1 MDPNVTL
8 PDTPARPRWT
18 TTTKVVVGVILFVLL
33 ALAAYAS
40 RIVFAPLVIGAI
52 VAYVFQP
59 VVRLIRRLTR
69 LPLGVATGLM
79 YLILLAL
86 VIPIGALLT
95 PVIIDQVTF
104 MRRELIGF
112 ARYLNTTL
120 ADTTIQVLGF
130 ELAVRELVRQ
140 VTAALTDFI
149 TSVATESIR
158 YVLDAARIVLLVVFT
173 FVIGFYLTRDAEH
186 VLGLMRELIPPD
198 YRADVDRLIAEID
211 AIWSAFFRG
220 QVFLSLLVTAILTL
234 VSAVLGL
241 PSPLLLG
248 VWGGLLEFLP
258 SIGHAIWG
266 LTVVIIALLEGSSYL
281 PLPNLVFALVVFG
294 AYIAFTQFDLNF
306 LIPHI
311 IGRRVHLHPVVVI
324 LGVIIGASV
333 GGVLGVALAAPTI
346 ASLRIIVRYL
356 YARLL
361 DLDPFPPSSVPSAP
375 SPVRQVETEHLAV
388 PAPANPSSES
398 D

>member
-1 MDPNVTL
+1 
-8 PDTPARPRWT
+8 
-18 TTTKVVVGVILFVLL
+18 VVVGVILFVLL
-33 ALAAYAS
+33 ALAVYAS

-86 VIPIGALLT
+86 VIPVGALLT
-95 PVIIDQVTF
+95 PAIIDQVIY
-104 MRRELIGF
+104 MRRELISV
-112 ARYLNTTL
+112 ARYLNTSV
-120 ADTTIQVLGF
+120 ADTTIQVAGF
-130 ELAVRELVRQ
+130 ELGVRELVRQ
-140 VTAALTDFI
+140 VTAALTSFI
-149 TSVATESIR
+149 TSLATESIR

-173 FVIGFYLTRDAEH
+173 FVIGFYLTRDADRA
-186 VLGLMRELIPPD
+186 LGWVRGLVPPD

-211 AIWSAFFRG
+211 TIWSAFFRG
-220 QVFLSLLVTAILTL
+220 QVFLSLLVAAILTL

-266 LTVVIIALLEGSSYL
+266 LTVVIIALLEGSTYL

-306 LIPHI
+306 LIPHM

-346 ASLRIIVRYL
+346 ASLRIIMRYV
-356 YARLL
+356 YARLF
-361 DLDPFPPSSVPSAP
+361 DLDPFPPPSVLSVPGPA
-375 SPVRQVETEHLAV
+375 RQVETERLAV

-398 D
+398 DSSL